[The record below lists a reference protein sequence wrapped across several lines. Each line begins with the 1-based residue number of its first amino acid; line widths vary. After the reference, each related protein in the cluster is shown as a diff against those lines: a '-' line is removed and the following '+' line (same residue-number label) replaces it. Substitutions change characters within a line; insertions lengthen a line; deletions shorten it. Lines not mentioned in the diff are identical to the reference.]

1 MLPFLV
7 LNAAV
12 CLIAAVR
19 FRRRFSP
26 NSAFTW
32 NALLGSLAFLA
43 LWTPVSVLNVF
54 IYAGKLPSA
63 EAFWVINMQATLYLA
78 AAAPIVTISIRLS
91 YKPIR
96 TAITLSLVSRSN
108 SQSAYPLLSLA

>member
-63 EAFWVINMQATLYLA
+63 EAFWVITMQATLYLA